1 MRAPQKFWMQL
12 SINAIAGLSVTGLA
26 LVVNDR
32 PAVIVGG
39 VFLVLALALLVALLA
54 VKGTRL

>member
-1 MRAPQKFWMQL
+1 MQL